1 MTDFVTQC
9 VILGELYEKYKEEKD
24 FKAFIEYNDL
34 GLPLAYLTAEGL
46 IMQVSDDGKRYI
58 DESFE
63 MFLKS
68 INLTPD
74 DIIEG
79 MTLDDVFAMASAEQE
94 D

>member
-9 VILGELYEKYKEEKD
+9 VILGELYENYKEEKD

-34 GLPLAYLTAEGL
+34 GLPLAYLTAQGL
-46 IMQVSDDGKRYI
+46 VVEVSDDGRRYVI
-58 DESFE
+58 DTFE
-63 MFLKS
+63 MFIKS
-68 INLTPD
+68 INLTED

-79 MTLDDVFAMASAEQE
+79 MTLDEVLEMAAAE

>member
-9 VILGELYEKYKEEKD
+9 LILGQLYANYKEEKD

-34 GLPLAYLTAEGL
+34 GLPFAFLTAEGL

-63 MFLKS
+63 MFLES
-68 INLTPD
+68 IKLTPD
-74 DIIEG
+74 DVIEG
-79 MTLDDVFAMASAEQE
+79 MTLDDVLAIASAEQE

>member
-9 VILGELYEKYKEEKD
+9 LILGQLYANYKEEKD

-34 GLPLAYLTAEGL
+34 GLPLAYLTAQGL
-46 IMQVSDDGKRYI
+46 VVEVSDDGRRYVI
-58 DESFE
+58 DTFE
-63 MFLKS
+63 MFIKS
-68 INLTPD
+68 INLTED

-79 MTLDDVFAMASAEQE
+79 MTLDEVLEMAAAE

>member
-9 VILGELYEKYKEEKD
+9 VILGELYENYKEEKD

-34 GLPLAYLTAEGL
+34 GLPLAYLTAQGL
-46 IMQVSDDGKRYI
+46 VVEVSDDGRRYVL
-58 DESFE
+58 DTFE
-63 MFLKS
+63 MFIKS
-68 INLTPD
+68 INLTED

-79 MTLDDVFAMASAEQE
+79 MTLDEVLEIAADL